1 MHVMRPHVHL
11 NSLADTTPSLTL
23 VGEIVSAQGGS
34 ILARLPRAAVGDLCW
49 LDTRNGARK
58 SGQIISFHENLF
70 SIALFEDSDGI
81 CPGTPVRTRGTQATI
96 KVGPGLLGRTIDPLG
111 RPIDEVGLEMT
122 TVARRRLMTKPP
134 PPSSRPT
141 IHEKMSTGVRAID
154 GFCTMGYGQKVGIF
168 ASAGV
173 GKSTLLAMIAREAA
187 VDVIVVALVGER
199 SREVREFIEETLGAK
214 GLARSVLVV
223 ATSDDSSLMRQ
234 TAPYTATAIAEYFR
248 DCGNRVL
255 LIVDSLTRMAR
266 AVRETSLAA
275 GEMPVRHGYTNSVYT
290 QLPKLLE
297 RAGTSSRGSI
307 TAIYTVLTN
316 QDEDIDP
323 LADEIKSLLDGHL
336 ILRKELASMGVLPA
350 IDITQSISRLFTK
363 LQGSSYRASAQVVTH
378 AMFRLLKEREIVL
391 LGGNPDPQLAL
402 ILDNQKHLL
411 GAVSQVLERP
421 SSQTDTE
428 ELVASLSR
436 ALTV

>member
-1 MHVMRPHVHL
+1 M
-11 NSLADTTPSLTL
+11 
-23 VGEIVSAQGGS
+23 
-34 ILARLPRAAVGDLCW
+34 
-49 LDTRNGARK
+49 DTRDGVRK
-58 SGQIISFHENLF
+58 SGQIVSFHDNLF
-70 SIALFEDSDGI
+70 SIALFEDPDGI
-81 CPGTPVRTRGTQATI
+81 CPGTDVRTRGTQPLV
-96 KVGPGLLGRTIDPLG
+96 KVGPGLLGRTINPLG
-111 RPIDEVGLEMT
+111 IPTDDIDHEPPTMS
-122 TVARRRLMTKPP
+122 RRSLTMRPP
-134 PPSSRPT
+134 PASIRPM
-141 IHEKMSTGVRAID
+141 IEEKMSTGVRAID
-154 GFCTMGYGQKVGIF
+154 GFCTIGYGQKVGIF

-173 GKSTLLAMIAREAA
+173 GKSTLLAMIARGAA

-199 SREVREFIEETLGAK
+199 SREVREFIEETLGPE

-248 DCGNRVL
+248 DCGKRVL

-266 AVRETSLAA
+266 AIRETSLAA

-297 RAGTSSRGSI
+297 RAGTSPQGSI

-336 ILRKELASMGVLPA
+336 VLRKELATMGVLPA

-363 LQGSSYRASAQVVTH
+363 LQEPSYRRAAQIVTH
-378 AMFRLLKEREIVL
+378 AMFRLMKEREIVL
-391 LGGNPDPQLAL
+391 LGGNPDPQLEL
-402 ILDNQKHLL
+402 ILNNQSRLL
-411 GAVSQVLERP
+411 SLVSQSLKDLCPQQESEDLVMQL
-421 SSQTDTE
+421 SK
-428 ELVASLSR
+428 ELIVAGQ
-436 ALTV
+436 

>member
-1 MHVMRPHVHL
+1 MNTQLDTMK
-11 NSLADTTPSLTL
+11 SLIV
-23 VGEIVSAQGGS
+23 VGEIVSAQGSS
-34 ILARLPRAAVGDLCW
+34 ILARIPQAAVGDLCW
-49 LDTRNGARK
+49 IDSREGVRK
-58 SGQIISFHENLF
+58 YGQIVSFNDNLF
-70 SIALFEDSDGI
+70 SIALFEDPDGI
-81 CPGTPVRTRGTQATI
+81 CPGTQVRTRGTQPMI
-96 KVGPGLLGRTIDPLG
+96 KVGPEMLGRIVNPLG
-111 RPIDEVGLEMT
+111 LAIDEIEHEPRA
-122 TVARRRLMTKPP
+122 VARSPLNNRPP
-134 PPSSRPT
+134 PASGRPM
-141 IHEKMSTGVRAID
+141 IEEKMSTGVRVID
-154 GFCTMGYGQKVGIF
+154 GFCTIGYGQRLGIF

-173 GKSTLLAMIAREAA
+173 GKSTLLAMVARGAA

-199 SREVREFIEETLGAK
+199 SREVREFIEETLGAD

-234 TAPYTATAIAEYFR
+234 TAPFTATAIAEYFR
-248 DCGNRVL
+248 DCGKRVL

-266 AVRETSLAA
+266 AIRETSLAA

-336 ILRKELASMGVLPA
+336 VLRKELATMGILPA

-363 LQGSSYRASAQVVTH
+363 LHDPTYRKATQTVTH
-378 AMFRLLKEREIVL
+378 AMFRLLKERELVL
-391 LGGNPDPQLAL
+391 LGGTPDPELECIIENQAQLFNLLSQSLRELCRQHESEEQVMELSRQLA
-402 ILDNQKHLL
+402 QF
-411 GAVSQVLERP
+411 RRCR
-421 SSQTDTE
+421 TF
-428 ELVASLSR
+428 
-436 ALTV
+436 